1 MKNRHALS
9 VTALLALSTPIINA
23 QQAKPEPAQPQ
34 EEKAKPAPTQHLAKA
49 GPFKIEVELDA
60 LFASPADKEHK
71 ISLTPKAWADMTVL
85 SAVPHG
91 TRVKKGDK
99 LITIDVEKLTKAIEE
114 IELGEPT
121 ARLALKIAEAEAA
134 ALEQTTPVQLATA
147 RRNKSAAE
155 ENWKYYENTAHAEAV
170 RAARK
175 SIQFAEQSYEYSKE
189 EYEQLK
195 KMYEADDLTEETEE
209 IVLRRAKNSFE
220 RATENLRLA
229 KMRIDRDI
237 QVTLPRQKDS
247 RKTDAETNDL
257 NYSYTIQSLPRILEQ
272 KRHALEKARLD
283 RAKALKALKNLK
295 TDLASF
301 DVRSPA
307 DGIVY
312 YGLSRRG
319 QWVTAATIIKKL
331 IPGGKLA
338 AREVFMTVTET
349 GSLNLAAAVPEEK
362 LAHLKAGLKATA
374 IPVSNPKLKINAE
387 ITQVSYIPGTFSAQF
402 STDVGKQ
409 AQNRRLFPGMKA
421 KVKVTAAAYENVITV
436 PNNLIQGNSV
446 WVMEDGKKQ
455 RKTVKK
461 GASNDKVT
469 VILKGLNEGA
479 KVTTK

>member
-1 MKNRHALS
+1 MKHRHALS
-9 VTALLALSTPIINA
+9 VTALLALSVPIINA
-23 QQAKPEPAQPQ
+23 QQAKPDPAKPK
-34 EEKAKPAPTQHLAKA
+34 EENKKPAPTQHIAKP

-60 LFASPADKEHK
+60 LFASPSENEHK

-99 LITIDVEKLTKAIEE
+99 LITIDTEKLQRAIEE
-114 IELGEPT
+114 LELGEP
-121 ARLALKIAEAEAA
+121 AVKLAMKIAEAEVA
-134 ALEQTTPVQLATA
+134 ALGQTTPMQLAAA
-147 RRNKSAAE
+147 RRNKSAAD
-155 ENWKYYENTAHAEAV
+155 ENWKYYEATGHPEAV

-247 RKTDAETNDL
+247 RKTNAETNDI

-272 KRHALEKARLD
+272 KRHALEKAQRD
-283 RAKALKALKNLK
+283 RTKALRTLRNLK
-295 TDLASF
+295 ADLASF

-319 QWVTAATIIKKL
+319 QWITAATIIKKL

-338 AREVFMTVTET
+338 PREVFMTVTET
-349 GSLNLAAAVPEEK
+349 GPLNLAAAVPEEK
-362 LAHLKAGLKATA
+362 LGHLKPGLTATA
-374 IPVSNPKLKINAE
+374 IPVSNPRLKINAE
-387 ITQVSYIPGTFSAQF
+387 ITHVSYIPGTFSARF
-402 STDVGKQ
+402 STDAGKPG
-409 AQNRRLFPGMKA
+409 QNRRLFPGMKA
-421 KVKVTAAAYENVITV
+421 KVKVTAASHENVITV
-436 PNNLIQGNSV
+436 PNNLVQGNSV
-446 WVMEDGKKQ
+446 WVMVDGKKQ

-461 GASNDKVT
+461 GVTDGKVT
-469 VILKGLNEGA
+469 VILKGLNEGD
-479 KVTTK
+479 KVTSR